1 MYSEV
6 FGFCR
11 ILVDIAWLFIRILI
25 SQGSPW
31 AVERED
37 AVLLLYPAVGDAR
50 PPAAPAT
57 PAPATCAQLSFPLS
71 SMFSA
76 WTASAALGR
85 TRHNQFFEPLNSLK

>member
-11 ILVDIAWLFIRILI
+11 IFVDIAWLFIRILI

-37 AVLLLYPAVGDAR
+37 AVLLLYPAFGDAR

-57 PAPATCAQLSFPLS
+57 PAPATCAQLLSPFPPCSPLGLLALPSVGRATINFS
-71 SMFSA
+71 S
-76 WTASAALGR
+76 R
-85 TRHNQFFEPLNSLK
+85 